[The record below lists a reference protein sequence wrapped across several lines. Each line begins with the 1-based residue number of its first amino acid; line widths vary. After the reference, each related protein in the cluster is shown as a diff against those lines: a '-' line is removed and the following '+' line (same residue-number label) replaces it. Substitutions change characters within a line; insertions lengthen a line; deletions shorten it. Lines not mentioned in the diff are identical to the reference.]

1 MGHSTYPILKKK
13 FEDTKGVIRNSKS
26 KDRQH
31 NGKKKEKKRKEQ
43 KDKQHGWTLVL
54 RKGRKFL
61 LHLLC
66 YSYNIFGDVMKEEKL
81 DCDYDKRN
89 VSVVICDTDTP

>member
-31 NGKKKEKKRKEQ
+31 NGKKKEKKR
-43 KDKQHGWTLVL
+43 T
-54 RKGRKFL
+54 KGQTAW
-61 LHLLC
+61 
-66 YSYNIFGDVMKEEKL
+66 V
-81 DCDYDKRN
+81 N
-89 VSVVICDTDTP
+89 VSAPEG